1 MKTMGAYKSTLLY
14 TSTRRQTT
22 YIRIDNTHTLVQTA
36 ARVFHLPYS
45 SIFIKDVLFLRAVCQ
60 QRLTSSV
67 HFVIYYNYSTCITFI
82 TRVLEYNIGRTVRI
96 ARC

>member
-36 ARVFHLPYS
+36 SVFEHLYKRRPFS
-45 SIFIKDVLFLRAVCQ
+45 ESGLSTALDIKCTLCYIL
-60 QRLTSSV
+60 
-67 HFVIYYNYSTCITFI
+67 
-82 TRVLEYNIGRTVRI
+82 
-96 ARC
+96 